1 MGSSRRFTRLL
12 RVLGV
17 GMAVAT
23 LASAAHA
30 DQLRSVPA
38 GPVGVAAG
46 VRSYETAVHDAGEA
60 STWFCQVA
68 GAPAVAGSMLVA
80 HAGGMITV
88 TLRHAMS
95 GAALQAEFVPGV
107 SARVLRDGAVV
118 AAADWTAVD
127 AAGKLL
133 PGAVHGFRALQ
144 MDPAWQL
151 YRVASSDAAL
161 LETLVPA
168 AASAGCVAACSQ
180 SAPIP
185 PGCATEPTES
195 VACCQARAAN
205 SRCVE
210 LCDCGG
216 NGPCQA
222 EAWERYAALLAAC
235 DPGSAEQ

>member
-1 MGSSRRFTRLL
+1 MGSSHRFTRLR

-17 GMAVAT
+17 GVAVAT
-23 LASAAHA
+23 LASLAHA

-80 HAGGMITV
+80 HAGGTITV
-88 TLRHAMS
+88 TLRHALS

-127 AAGKLL
+127 AAGQLL

-151 YRVASSDAAL
+151 YRVASSDGAL
-161 LETLVPA
+161 LETLAPA
-168 AASAGCVAACSQ
+168 AASASCVAACSQ

-185 PGCATEPTES
+185 PGCATETTES

-205 SRCVE
+205 TLCVE
-210 LCDCGG
+210 LCDCGSDG
-216 NGPCQA
+216 ACQVRARANYAA
-222 EAWERYAALLAAC
+222 EALRC
-235 DPGSAEQ
+235 MSNAEE

>member
-1 MGSSRRFTRLL
+1 MSSLTTHPRYMLQLL
-12 RVLGV
+12 VPL
-17 GMAVAT
+17 VACA
-23 LASAAHA
+23 LASLAHA

-80 HAGGMITV
+80 HAGGTITV
-88 TLRHAMS
+88 TLRHALS

-127 AAGKLL
+127 AAGQLL

-161 LETLVPA
+161 LETLAPA

-185 PGCATEPTES
+185 PGCATEQTES
-195 VACCQARAAN
+195 VACCQARAA
-205 SRCVE
+205 SALCE
-210 LCDCGG
+210 ALCDCGSE
-216 NGPCQA
+216 GPCQVQAWTMYETAMSECINNA
-222 EAWERYAALLAAC
+222 EE
-235 DPGSAEQ
+235 